1 MAVASKLRP
10 VGHDDR
16 LSLIDH
22 LDELRSRLVVCALT
36 LAVAFGICV
45 WQTDTLLHILNRP
58 LENTTT
64 AAGKGPLERNAV
76 FQTKLR
82 AGLEQTSRSLQRL
95 SRSETVGTAADR
107 ASLALSAQQLRSAV
121 SAIPTKP
128 PERKPVTIGVSE
140 PFTAS
145 LTIAFAASV
154 LLALPVILFQLYAF
168 VLPAFTK
175 RERGVALPLMTMIP
189 FLFIAGA
196 VFAYFAVL
204 PPAIR
209 FLQNY
214 NSSSFDIFVQAKDL
228 YRFEIL
234 TMLSLGVLFQLPVGI
249 LALTRLGVISPRQLR
264 KNRRY
269 AIVVIAVIAMLL
281 PGTDPVTMLIAMLPL
296 LVLYEG
302 SVLLASWVDR
312 RAKRRAAEEEIDL
325 DEEGDLEAEPG

>member
-10 VGHDDR
+10 LGHEDR
-16 LSLIDH
+16 LSLVEH
-22 LDELRSRLVVCALT
+22 LDELRSRLIICALT
-36 LAVAFGICV
+36 LLVAFGICL
-45 WQTDTLLHILNRP
+45 WQQSTLLDILNRP
-58 LENTTT
+58 LQQTST
-64 AAGKGPLERNAV
+64 AGGKGPLEQNAV

-82 AGLEQTSRSLQRL
+82 GALDQLSTSLQRV
-95 SRSETVGTAADR
+95 SRSESVGTAADR

-121 SAIPTKP
+121 AALPTKP

-145 LTIAFAASV
+145 LTIVFAASV
-154 LLALPVILFQLYAF
+154 LLAFPLILYQLYAF
-168 VLPAFTK
+168 VLPAFTP
-175 RERGVALPLMTMIP
+175 RERGVAVPLMLMIP
-189 FLFIAGA
+189 FLFISGA

-204 PPAIR
+204 PPAIK
-209 FLQNY
+209 FLQSY

-234 TMLSLGVLFQLPVGI
+234 TMVSLGALFQLPVGI
-249 LALTRLGVISPRQLR
+249 LALTRLGVITPRQLR

-312 RAKRRAAEEEIDL
+312 RAKRRAAAEESEL
-325 DEEGDLEAEPG
+325 GPEPS